1 MLQNPYICQKSVHF
15 YLFLFIYFFVFY
27 TPAPSAIART
37 HAHTHTRTPAHTHA
51 RTSPR
56 CHVASI
62 YTFHQVRN
70 FHVCPSAQ
78 TQAST
83 HFQKVTPC
91 CSFSLVWCLF
101 PPSQNY
107 QRMSYTSFSR
117 LRMSQRTRSA
127 SRRSPRTSSRY
138 PSRRS
143 PRTRSASS
151 RRSPRSTRSM
161 R

>member
-1 MLQNPYICQKSVHF
+1 MSFPQSLAPLCSH
-15 YLFLFIYFFVFY
+15 
-27 TPAPSAIART
+27 TPPASHPRPLCYRTHTRT

-127 SRRSPRTSSRY
+127 S
-138 PSRRS
+138 
-143 PRTRSASS
+143 S

>member
-1 MLQNPYICQKSVHF
+1 MSFPQSL
-15 YLFLFIYFFVFY
+15 
-27 TPAPSAIART
+27 APLCYRTHTRT
-37 HAHTHTRTPAHTHA
+37 HAHTHASTHTRTHVPTL
-51 RTSPR
+51 PR
-56 CHVASI
+56 CFHLHVPSSS
-62 YTFHQVRN
+62 QLPL
-70 FHVCPSAQ
+70 PSAQ